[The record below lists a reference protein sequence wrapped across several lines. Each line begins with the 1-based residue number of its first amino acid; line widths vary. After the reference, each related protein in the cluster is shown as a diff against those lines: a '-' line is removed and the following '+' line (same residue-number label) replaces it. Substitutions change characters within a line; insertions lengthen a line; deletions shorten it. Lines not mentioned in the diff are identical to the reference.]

1 MIPISIPKLYEE
13 DKMLAKKAIDD
24 NFIANGEQITQF
36 EKEFAE
42 FCNRKYAVTCCNG
55 TIALYMAVKVLNL
68 PKGSEVIVPSMTILS
83 CLTAITENDLV
94 PVFCDIDIETW
105 NVDFN
110 SIKNK
115 ITEKTSAVIVVNT
128 YGLVVDPN
136 KINDLK
142 TSYPNIKIIEDASES
157 HGASYNKIIA
167 GSIGD
172 ISTFSFYSN
181 KIITM
186 GEGGCVLTDDE
197 DTYKQLLMSRNLNFT
212 ERKKYIHADIG
223 FNFRLTNMQ
232 ASIGLGQLHNIDK
245 TIFDRKRIA
254 AGYNKW
260 FQSNNKI
267 QIPFEG
273 NGYNNVY
280 WYYSILIKE
289 NYNEVLNALT
299 ENEIDYR
306 HFFYPLHKQPFINSN
321 EVLPTSEY
329 LANYGIILPTFT
341 ELTNEQIDFISK
353 IILEQI

>member
-24 NFIANGEQITQF
+24 NFIANGEQIAQF

-55 TIALYMAVKVLNL
+55 TVALYMAVKVLNL

-136 KINDLK
+136 EINDLK
-142 TSYPNIKIIEDASES
+142 TLYPNIKIIEDASES

-254 AGYNKW
+254 SGYNKW

-280 WYYSILIKE
+280 WYYSILVKE
-289 NYNEVLNALT
+289 NYDAVLNALT

-306 HFFYPLHKQPFINSN
+306 HFFYPLHKQPFINST
-321 EVLPTSEY
+321 EVLSNSEY
-329 LANYGIILPTFT
+329 AFDHGLILPTYS
-341 ELTNEQIDFISK
+341 ELTNSQIDYIANVVLKS
-353 IILEQI
+353 I